1 MIQYGTF
8 RSLLLGCFVQ
18 NPPSLLQSPSKFC
31 FHCCC
36 SVAKSCVDCSTS
48 GFPIL
53 HYLQVCSDLCPL
65 SQWCH
70 PAISSSVAL
79 ITSCLQSLPASGSF
93 PMSQLFASGG
103 QSIKASASASVLPMN
118 IQDWF
123 PLGLTGWISLLS
135 KDSQESSPAP
145 QFKSIDSLVLSLH
158 YGPTLTSVCDYC
170 FHYLVLWFH
179 NCRWDSFTWRLG
191 HLTMFISMQMSRFY

>member
-123 PLGLTGWISLLS
+123 PLGLTGLIPLQSKGLS
-135 KDSQESSPAP
+135 RVFSNTTVQKH
-145 QFKSIDSLVLSLH
+145 QFFGAQAFFTVQLSHPYMTTEKS
-158 YGPTLTSVCDYC
+158 
-170 FHYLVLWFH
+170 
-179 NCRWDSFTWRLG
+179 
-191 HLTMFISMQMSRFY
+191 